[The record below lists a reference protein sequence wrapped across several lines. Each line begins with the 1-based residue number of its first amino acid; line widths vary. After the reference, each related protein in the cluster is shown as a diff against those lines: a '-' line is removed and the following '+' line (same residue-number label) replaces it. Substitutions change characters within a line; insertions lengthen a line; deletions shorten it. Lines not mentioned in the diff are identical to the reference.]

1 MIRTFSKLHFDLAAS
16 DNRNDRTELL
26 KTYFDTEPDERTR
39 YWAQYLLSNREQK
52 RFIDYNELR
61 TCTSE
66 FTNLP
71 LWLIEECIRHT
82 GNVTEAV
89 MLMVKSDG
97 NQGNA
102 PLYEI
107 MERIHSEMP
116 EPIESKREYIQSV
129 WESTSESSVYIFNK
143 LITAGY
149 RSPVSKNEID
159 RFSVP
164 EDTVSPP
171 LQTIKAVLLYASQT
185 EYTFAIWKGDILIPL
200 VKTTAGMQPEE
211 HLHVRKFVA
220 TNTRERFGPVHSI
233 NPELIFEIGF
243 EAVEHASRRKSGVK
257 LISPRIIKRC
267 HDAELEDVDRI
278 EVLHAMLEGR

>member
-1 MIRTFSKLHFDLAAS
+1 MIHTFSKLHFDLTAS
-16 DNRNDRTELL
+16 DDRNDRAELI
-26 KTYFDTEPDERTR
+26 KAYFDTEADERTR
-39 YWAQYLLSNREQK
+39 YWAKYLLSNREQK

-61 TCTSE
+61 VCTSD

-89 MLMVKSDG
+89 TLMVKSDG
-97 NQGNA
+97 NKGNV

-107 MERIHSEMP
+107 MERIHTEMP

-129 WESTSESSVYIFNK
+129 WESMSESSVYIFNK

-149 RSPVSKNEID
+149 RSPVSKNEINQ
-159 RFSVP
+159 FSEP

-171 LQTIKAVLLYASQT
+171 LYTIRAVLLYVSQT
-185 EYTFAIWKGDILIPL
+185 QYIFAIWKDDLLIPL
-200 VKTTAGMQPEE
+200 VKTTAGMQPED
-211 HLHVRKFVA
+211 HLHIRRFVA

-243 EAVEHASRRKSGVK
+243 ESVERSSRRKSGVK
-257 LISPRIIKRC
+257 LTFPRIIRRC
-267 HDAELEDVDRI
+267 HNAGLEDVDRM
-278 EVLHAMLEGR
+278 ETLHAMVER